1 MGMDAGISQKGARS
15 GINVT
20 PLIDVVLV
28 LLIIFMV
35 MTPSMLKHVTMKIP
49 PKAPDAP
56 SATIEPPPLIVAYTA
71 RRELS
76 INSEPVAWEA
86 VGSTLAE
93 RLRTRAQK
101 VVFFQVDDDV
111 SYGDSVRLMD
121 TARGAGAKV
130 LALAP
135 RN

>member
-1 MGMDAGISQKGARS
+1 MGMDAGISRKGARS

-20 PLIDVVLV
+20 PLIDIVLV

-49 PKAPDAP
+49 PKADAP
-56 SATIEPPPLIVAYTA
+56 TSAIEPPPLVVAYTA

-86 VGSTLAE
+86 VGPTLAG
-93 RLRTRAQK
+93 RLRARAQK
-101 VVFFQVDDDV
+101 VVFFQLDDDV

>member
-15 GINVT
+15 SINVT

-35 MTPSMLKHVTMKIP
+35 LTPSMLKHVTMKLP
-49 PKAPDAP
+49 PKVETP
-56 SATIEPPPLIVAYTA
+56 SSLVEPPPLVVAYTA

-76 INSEPVAWEA
+76 INSEPVAWNA
-86 VGSTLAE
+86 VGATLAE
-93 RLRTRAQK
+93 RLRTRQQK
-101 VVFFQVDDDV
+101 VVFFQLEDEV
-111 SYGDSVRLMD
+111 SYAESIKLMD